1 MSPWLSAQRQVSNF
15 SAAPD
20 MSRLQPICQQP
31 LMSAAADVIS
41 LLGQVDYV
49 NAYLR
54 LCANDVMP

>member
-1 MSPWLSAQRQVSNF
+1 MAKCTAAGQQFLGSSRYVSF
-15 SAAPD
+15 AAN
-20 MSRLQPICQQP
+20 L
-31 LMSAAADVIS
+31 SAAADVIS